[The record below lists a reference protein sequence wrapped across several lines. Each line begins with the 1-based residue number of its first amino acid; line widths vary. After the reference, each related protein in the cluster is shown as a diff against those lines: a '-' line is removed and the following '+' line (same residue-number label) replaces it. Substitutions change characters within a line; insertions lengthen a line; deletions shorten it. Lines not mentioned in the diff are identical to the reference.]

1 MKSLFFLIVPVL
13 FGIMLSCTE
22 EVIVKSVEAKYKE
35 FDASILSVDADDED
49 VDPDSLLTIE
59 QLRTKYMYHKTYD
72 KYLDIAEDGRLIFSM
87 SEEEWLSTGLPKS
100 YYDAIIQSFSSFNHR
115 FADIKDNAE
124 RNRIKEALQEGKTN
138 YSKKWSER
146 YAKVKHLIKD

>member
-22 EVIVKSVEAKYKE
+22 EEIVKSVEAKYKE
-35 FDASILSVDADDED
+35 FDASILEVDADDED

-59 QLRTKYMYHKTYD
+59 QLRTKYMYHKIYD
-72 KYLDIAEDGRLIFSM
+72 KYLNVAEDGRLIFSI

-100 YYDAIIQSFSSFNHR
+100 YYGPIVQCCSSFNHR
-115 FADIKDNAE
+115 FAGIKDTAE
-124 RNRIKEALQEGKTN
+124 RNEITSQSMKERQII
-138 YSKKWSER
+138 
-146 YAKVKHLIKD
+146 VKDGASDMQR